1 MQAVYLYAS
10 RNWGLNVLLAF
21 IFLLFSFHGA
31 FAQPNQVI
39 PPSPN
44 ASSLGK
50 YGEIPVGNYTGTP
63 QIGMPIGEAKG
74 KSLSVP
80 ISLSYHASG
89 IKVDDIAS
97 QVGLGWSLNAGGVI
111 TRTIKGLPDES
122 TYGFANF
129 MFNPNNDA
137 NLESALLGLIDL
149 EPDVFFFNVNGYSGK
164 FYLDKVNETKVVRLI
179 PYQDID
185 IKFVETATG
194 SKWLM
199 TTPDGTKYTF
209 NTPELTNRTLDNGGI
224 VQDISSWYL
233 TTVESLTGDI
243 ANFTYTQNG
252 TLTYCPAISETL
264 LTPSITN
271 PNNCYANITS
281 NFDPFVNPVT

>member
-1 MQAVYLYAS
+1 MQPIYLFKLEAKS
-10 RNWGLNVLLAF
+10 VFKAFLAL
-21 IFLLFSFHGA
+21 FLIFSFQRA

-129 MFNPNNDA
+129 TFNPSNDA
-137 NLESALLGLIDL
+137 NLESAL
-149 EPDVFFFNVNGYSGK
+149 
-164 FYLDKVNETKVVRLI
+164 
-179 PYQDID
+179 
-185 IKFVETATG
+185 
-194 SKWLM
+194 
-199 TTPDGTKYTF
+199 
-209 NTPELTNRTLDNGGI
+209 
-224 VQDISSWYL
+224 
-233 TTVESLTGDI
+233 
-243 ANFTYTQNG
+243 
-252 TLTYCPAISETL
+252 
-264 LTPSITN
+264 
-271 PNNCYANITS
+271 
-281 NFDPFVNPVT
+281 